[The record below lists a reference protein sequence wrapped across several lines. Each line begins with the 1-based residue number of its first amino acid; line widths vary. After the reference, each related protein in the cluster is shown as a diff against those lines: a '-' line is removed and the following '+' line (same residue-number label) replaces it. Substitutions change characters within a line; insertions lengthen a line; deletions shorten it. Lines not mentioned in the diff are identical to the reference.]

1 MWWGGPALA
10 ETKAIDLEVQVE
22 QLLEQEGRVLDA
34 LDALDQK
41 VLELRTLRDE
51 ITTQQAAIKL
61 ELSEM
66 NTTLEEGRQELST
79 LEERLRIRLR
89 VRSNLDIQHAHR
101 RRLLFADGGQTD
113 RLRRRGY
120 LAAVVRSDLKL
131 MNRYRVLDS
140 QIVAQAQARQ
150 AALDALEAQTARLV
164 SKTQEY
170 EREKDLRTA
179 ALKGLKSR
187 QDLLRKLLVQQA
199 DRQRALRLASAAGGG
214 HVGDGI
220 LAQRGLLLHP
230 TPHPDVILFGMV
242 KDPQTGTSVKSNRWT
257 NRGPYGAPVQA
268 IFSGI
273 VVYSGWY
280 MDLASC

>member
-1 MWWGGPALA
+1 
-10 ETKAIDLEVQVE
+10 
-22 QLLEQEGRVLDA
+22 
-34 LDALDQK
+34 
-41 VLELRTLRDE
+41 
-51 ITTQQAAIKL
+51 
-61 ELSEM
+61 
-66 NTTLEEGRQELST
+66 
-79 LEERLRIRLR
+79 
-89 VRSNLDIQHAHR
+89 
-101 RRLLFADGGQTD
+101 
-113 RLRRRGY
+113 
-120 LAAVVRSDLKL
+120 

-199 DRQRALRLASAAGGG
+199 DRQKRALRLASAAEGTCGRW
-214 HVGDGI
+214 HSCS
-220 LAQRGLLLHP
+220 AWSLLHP
-230 TPHPDVILFGMV
+230 TPHPVVIRFGMV
-242 KDPQTGTSVKSNRWT
+242 KDPQDRYISQIQWLDVSRSVW
-257 NRGPYGAPVQA
+257 APVQA

-280 MDLASC
+280 MGFGQLLMIDHGQGYHSIYAHLSKLNVRQGGPRSAGGIWLGD